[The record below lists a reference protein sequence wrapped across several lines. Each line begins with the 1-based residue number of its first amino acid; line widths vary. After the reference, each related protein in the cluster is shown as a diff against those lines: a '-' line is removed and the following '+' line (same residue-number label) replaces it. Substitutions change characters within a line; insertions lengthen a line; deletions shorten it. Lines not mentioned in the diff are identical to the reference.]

1 MISEKFSVREF
12 EVRGRNSEAANDL
25 SSALQAA
32 IAETVRDD
40 VRALAE
46 KVAKRLTELGHHMTE
61 TSFEVD
67 PGGMASVT
75 FVDLSAGTSR
85 DAHRLRFTLDL
96 VVSAGFPGYSLEEA
110 DEEVSGL
117 TRFDP
122 HDLAPRT

>member
-12 EVRGRNSEAANDL
+12 EARGRNSEASNDL

-46 KVAKRLTELGHHMTE
+46 KVAKRLTELGHRMTE

-75 FVDLSAGTSR
+75 FVDLSAGEAR
-85 DAHRLRFTLDL
+85 EAHRLRFTLDL
-96 VVSAGFPGYSLEEA
+96 VVSAGFPGYSIDET

-122 HDLAPRT
+122 HDIAPRT

>member
-12 EVRGRNSEAANDL
+12 EARGRNSEASNDL
-25 SSALQAA
+25 ASALQAA

-40 VRALAE
+40 VRTLAE
-46 KVAKRLTELGHHMTE
+46 KVAKRLNELGHRVTE

-75 FVDLSAGTSR
+75 FVDLSDGASR

-96 VVSAGFPGYSLEEA
+96 VVSAGFPGYSLDEE

-122 HDLAPRT
+122 ESLSPR

>member
-12 EVRGRNSEAANDL
+12 EARGRNSEASNDL
-25 SSALQAA
+25 ASALQSA

-46 KVAKRLTELGHHMTE
+46 KVAKRLNELGHRVTE

-75 FVDLSAGTSR
+75 FVDSSDGASR
-85 DAHRLRFTLDL
+85 DVHRLRFTLDL
-96 VVSAGFPGYSLEEA
+96 VVSAGFPGYSLDEE

-122 HDLAPRT
+122 EGLSPRS

>member
-12 EVRGRNSEAANDL
+12 EARGRNSEASNDL

-46 KVAKRLTELGHHMTE
+46 KVAKRLTELGHRMTE

-75 FVDLSAGTSR
+75 FVDLSAGEAR
-85 DAHRLRFTLDL
+85 EVHRLRFTLDL
-96 VVSAGFPGYSLEEA
+96 VVSAGFPGYSL
-110 DEEVSGL
+110 DETDDEVSGL